1 MRPRR
6 PDLANLTQLLQSHES
21 INEAHICHVDLL
33 GGQEDKGKTA
43 RNQSDLEPNYL
54 VNPVR
59 GGAGPDRGR
68 DWWHA
73 YGEYDGLATWKAAVA
88 LGHLDTAAQRAESA
102 VYPA

>member
-1 MRPRR
+1 MRVLPRQPPR
-6 PDLANLTQLLQSHES
+6 HCAPIDPATPRTPLWRGLTLVQELA
-21 INEAHICHVDLL
+21 AAGV
-33 GGQEDKGKTA
+33 A
-43 RNQSDLEPNYL
+43 
-54 VNPVR
+54 V
-59 GGAGPDRGR
+59 GAGTDNVR